1 MRHLNKGRQLSRS
14 SSHKK
19 ALLINLSQ
27 DLIEHKRIKTTLG
40 KAKELRPFVEPLIT
54 KAKTDTLASRREVA
68 RFFTKPAVMQTLF
81 SEVGPKNA
89 DRPGGYTRIIKMGVR
104 HGDAAPMAIVELV
117 GYEGVQAAP
126 KPTAEDK
133 KPAKVAI
140 KKSAPKKI
148 APKTKRA
155 AAK

>member
-19 ALLINLSQ
+19 ALMINLAQ

-54 KAKTDTLASRREVA
+54 KAKTDTLASRRDVA
-68 RFFTKPAVMQTLF
+68 RFFSKPAVMQTLF
-81 SEVGPKNA
+81 SEVGPKNV
-89 DRPGGYTRIIKMGVR
+89 DRPGGYTRIIKLGVR
-104 HGDAAPMAIVELV
+104 VGDAAPMAIIELV

-126 KPTAEDK
+126 APAADDK
-133 KPAKVAI
+133 K
-140 KKSAPKKI
+140 
-148 APKTKRA
+148 A
-155 AAK
+155 AAKSTPKKAAKKAKKAAA

>member
-27 DLIEHKRIKTTLG
+27 DLIEHKRIKTTLA

-54 KAKTDTLASRREVA
+54 KAKTDTLASRREAA
-68 RFFTKPAVMQTLF
+68 RFFSKPGVLQTLF

-104 HGDAAPMAIVELV
+104 HGDAAPMAIIELV

-126 KPTAEDK
+126 APSAEDK
-133 KPAKVAI
+133 KPAKVVA
-140 KKSAPKKI
+140 KQTAPKKI

>member
-19 ALLINLSQ
+19 ALMINLAQ

-54 KAKTDTLASRREVA
+54 KAKTDTLASRRDVA
-68 RFFTKPAVMQTLF
+68 RFFSKPAVMQTLF
-81 SEVGPKNA
+81 SEVGPKNV
-89 DRPGGYTRIIKMGVR
+89 DRPGGYTRVIKLGVR
-104 HGDAAPMAIVELV
+104 VGDAAPMAIIELV

-126 KPTAEDK
+126 APAADDK
-133 KPAKVAI
+133 K
-140 KKSAPKKI
+140 
-148 APKTKRA
+148 A
-155 AAK
+155 AAKSTPKKAAKKAKKAAA

>member
-1 MRHLNKGRQLSRS
+1 MT
-14 SSHKK
+14 
-19 ALLINLSQ
+19 NLAQ

-68 RFFTKPAVMQTLF
+68 RFFSKPAVMQTLF

-104 HGDAAPMAIVELV
+104 VGDAAPMAIVELV
-117 GYEGVQAAP
+117 GYEGVQAAV
-126 KPTAEDK
+126 KPAAEDK
-133 KPAKVAI
+133 KPAA
-140 KKSAPKKI
+140 KSAPKK
-148 APKTKRA
+148 AVKKAKKA
-155 AAK
+155 AA

>member
-1 MRHLNKGRQLSRS
+1 M
-14 SSHKK
+14 
-19 ALLINLSQ
+19 INLAQ

-68 RFFTKPAVMQTLF
+68 RFFSKPAVMQTLF

-104 HGDAAPMAIVELV
+104 VGDAAPMAIVELV
-117 GYEGVQAAP
+117 GYEGVQAAARP
-126 KPTAEDK
+126 AAEDK
-133 KPAKVAI
+133 KPAA
-140 KKSAPKKI
+140 KSAPKK
-148 APKTKRA
+148 AAKKAKKA
-155 AAK
+155 AA

>member
-19 ALLINLSQ
+19 ALMINLAQ

-54 KAKTDTLASRREVA
+54 KAKTDTLASRRDVA
-68 RFFTKPAVMQTLF
+68 RFFSKPAVMQTLF
-81 SEVGPKNA
+81 SEVGPKNV
-89 DRPGGYTRIIKMGVR
+89 DRPGGYTRIIKLGVR
-104 HGDAAPMAIVELV
+104 VGDAAPMAIIELV

-126 KPTAEDK
+126 APAADDK
-133 KPAKVAI
+133 K
-140 KKSAPKKI
+140 
-148 APKTKRA
+148 A
-155 AAK
+155 AAKSTPKKTAKKAKKAAA

>member
-1 MRHLNKGRQLSRS
+1 M
-14 SSHKK
+14 
-19 ALLINLSQ
+19 INLAQ

-68 RFFTKPAVMQTLF
+68 RFFSKPSVMQTLF

-104 HGDAAPMAIVELV
+104 VGDAAPMAIVELV
-117 GYEGVQAAP
+117 GYEGVAAAP
-126 KPTAEDK
+126 APVADDK
-133 KPAKVAI
+133 K
-140 KKSAPKKI
+140 
-148 APKTKRA
+148 A
-155 AAK
+155 AAKSTPKKAVKKAKKAAV